1 MNTGKDASA
10 SIIKTGAL
18 GTDLRRRVITGLIGA
33 PIVILM
39 MFVGQPAF
47 GLLIILVCM
56 VCASELHRM
65 ICPDSRLGLVMI
77 ATVTGS
83 CLISLWQNNY
93 LIVGIVLLVFLAL
106 RLIQAFTIQES
117 RRHFFVRNYIY
128 LALGGLYVGLPL
140 SILLLIR
147 SAENG
152 FLWTGM
158 LVVNNWATDSFALL
172 GGRAFG
178 KRKLAPK
185 ISPGKTVEGSLIG
198 MFCGFTIGVGVAL
211 LVNLPLN
218 VVLVANLLIS
228 ILTVLGDLL
237 ESWVKR
243 VFHIKDAGNILPG
256 HGGFMDRV
264 DGLLLAGPALY
275 FVMVMMHIVG

>member
-1 MNTGKDASA
+1 MDTGKDASA
-10 SIIKTGAL
+10 TIVKPGGL
-18 GTDLRRRVITGLIGA
+18 GTDLRRRAITGLIGA

-39 MFVGQPAF
+39 IFVGQSAF
-47 GLLIILVCM
+47 GLLVVLTCSVC
-56 VCASELHRM
+56 VSELHRM
-65 ICPDSRLGLVMI
+65 ISPESRLGLIMI
-77 ATVTGS
+77 GTVTAG
-83 CLISLWQNNY
+83 CLISLWLDNY
-93 LIVGIVLLVFLAL
+93 FIVAIILLLFLVV
-106 RLIQAFTIQES
+106 RLIQTVTIHES
-117 RRHFFVRNYIY
+117 RWKFFLRNYIY

-178 KRKLAPK
+178 KRKLAPR

-198 MFCGFTIGVGVAL
+198 IFCGFTIGVGVAL

-218 VVLVANLLIS
+218 VILVANLLIS

-243 VFHIKDAGNILPG
+243 TFHIKDAGSILPG

-264 DGLLLAGPALY
+264 DGLLLAGPGLA
-275 FVMVMMHIVG
+275 FVMLMLLR